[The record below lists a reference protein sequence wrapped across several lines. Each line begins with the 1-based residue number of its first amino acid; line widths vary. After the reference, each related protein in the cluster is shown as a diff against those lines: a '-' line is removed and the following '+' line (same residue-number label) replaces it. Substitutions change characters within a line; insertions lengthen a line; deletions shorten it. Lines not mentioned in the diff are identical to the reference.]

1 MKKIG
6 LNGYVYQFSFDHDIT
21 DTSNIIDIYIH
32 ILRYLIRTFFQ
43 EYIMIVVILILVKN

>member
-6 LNGYVYQFSFDHDIT
+6 LNGYVYQFSFDHDII
-21 DTSNIIDIYIH
+21 DTSNIIDIHIH